1 MRGTREEVPPP
12 FAIQQASWGAER
24 RRTAWQEE
32 PGGVG
37 GVQGFL
43 GKIFGWTGEEG
54 QVLDKLSESE
64 SCKVISLKSSVLYYF
79 IVSA

>member
-43 GKIFGWTGEEG
+43 GKIFGWTGGG
-54 QVLDKLSESE
+54 QVLDKLNESESE
-64 SCKVISLKSSVLYYF
+64 SCKVISLKSSVL
-79 IVSA
+79 